1 MVRLIFPQLQ
11 KILGVV
17 LAVVAQH
24 TPLLAQTRPD
34 YRLPQQQAAFPAP
47 PPPPDNG
54 APTQREGAA
63 SRGPCLGTNKSLTAL
78 VPLVKNLASFRQD
91 ATSGVVLGKTAASH
105 PSLWFYVP
113 YALTPDHPV
122 EFVLQDQAGKEIYA
136 TALKASETKPGVVG
150 FQFPAS
156 APALESG
163 KRYRW
168 FFSIYCSQDAP
179 VIVTGF
185 LERVAL
191 NSSLQNQLEQATSR
205 QKVALYRK
213 ADLWH
218 EALTTL
224 AQLRRQ
230 NPEEAQLKVE
240 WTDLLQSIGLKAI
253 APEPLTALL
262 TQSNK
267 IQANP

>member
-1 MVRLIFPQLQ
+1 MVRLTFSQLQ

-24 TPLLAQTRPD
+24 TPLLAQTMPEN
-34 YRLPQQQAAFPAP
+34 RLPTPQQEATFAA

-63 SRGPCLGTNKSLTAL
+63 SRGPCVGASKSLTAL
-78 VPLVKNLASFRQD
+78 VPLVKH
-91 ATSGVVLGKTAASH
+91 TSVPQNAAGVVLGKTAASH

-113 YALTPDHPV
+113 YTLTSDHPL
-122 EFVLQDQAGKEIYA
+122 EFVLQDEAGKEIYS

-150 FQFPAS
+150 FKLPTS
-156 APALESG
+156 VPALESG

-168 FFSIYCSQDAP
+168 FFSVYCNQDSP

-185 LERVAL
+185 LDRVAL
-191 NSSLQNQLEQATSR
+191 NPSLVDQLEQATATE
-205 QKVALYRK
+205 KVALYRK
-213 ADLWH
+213 SDLWH

-224 AQLRRQ
+224 AELRRQ
-230 NPEEAQLKVE
+230 NPEEAQLKAE

-253 APEPLTALL
+253 APEPLTAIL
-262 TQSNK
+262 TQSNTK
-267 IQANP
+267 IEVKP